1 MVRVIRFHRL
11 GGPDALQFDELD
23 LGPPGPG
30 EIRMRVRAL
39 GLNRAE
45 CMFRRGVYPEVAQ
58 LPAKLGYEAAGRDR
72 GDR

>member
-1 MVRVIRFHRL
+1 MARIVRFHRL

-23 LGPPGPG
+23 LGAPGPG

-45 CMFRRGVYPEVAQ
+45 CMFRRGVYPEVPNCRQ
-58 LPAKLGYEAAGRDR
+58 NLVMRLPAR
-72 GDR
+72 